1 MLSFILGVVILIAG
15 YVIYGTFM
23 ERIVSPDARKTAA
36 YVNEDGVDFV
46 PISSPRA
53 FLIQLLNI
61 AGLGPI
67 FGAVSGALWG
77 PVVYLWIVFGTI
89 FAGAVHDYLSGM
101 MSERN
106 NGASISEIVG
116 KYLGP
121 VMAQVMRV
129 FSVVLLMMVGVVFMV
144 GPAQLIAL
152 LTPEVLNVQF
162 WTICILIY
170 YFLATLLPIDKI
182 IGKLYPIFG
191 ATLIIMALGIG
202 GATIFNSSKR
212 PMLEL
217 WDHFGSIY
225 PGQALPIWP
234 LMFITV
240 ACGAISGFHATQSP
254 MIARCIKHEK
264 DGRMVFYGAMVAE
277 GIIALIWAA
286 AGIAFYYDRA
296 GAGTGLQALLDMK
309 GGNSKTIYEMS
320 TSLLGLAG
328 GALAMIGVIAC
339 PLTSGDTAFRS
350 ARLTIADWFKI
361 DQKDAKKRLAL
372 SAPLLIV
379 GYIISRF
386 DYSAIWRYF
395 SWSNQTLAMITL
407 WAGATYLCKHRG
419 KVYAWIAAIPA
430 TFMSFVCIS
439 YILQAKEG
447 LRMDAGIS
455 NAIGF
460 IAGAAF
466 LAIFVYQIYFKTSE
480 ILADSPLEIRS
491 KFQKSNG

>member
-1 MLSFILGVVILIAG
+1 MLSFLLGVLLLIGG
-15 YVIYGTFM
+15 YFIYGKIVEKIFM
-23 ERIVSPDARKTAA
+23 PDDRKTAA

-46 PISSPRA
+46 PISAMPA

-89 FAGAVHDYLSGM
+89 FAGAVHDYLAGM

-129 FSVVLLMMVGVVFMV
+129 FSVVLLLMVGVVFMV

-152 LTPEVLNVQF
+152 LTPEAFNVQF
-162 WTICILIY
+162 WTVLILVY

-182 IGKLYPIFG
+182 IGKIYPLFG
-191 ATLIIMALGIG
+191 LTLIIMALGIG
-202 GATIFNSSKR
+202 GATLFNSGKR
-212 PMLEL
+212 PMIEL
-217 WDHFGSIY
+217 WDHFGNIY
-225 PGQALPIWP
+225 PNQALPIWP

-254 MIARCIKHEK
+254 MIARCIKTEK
-264 DGRMVFYGAMVAE
+264 DGRKVFYGAMVAE

-286 AGIAFYYDRA
+286 AGIAFYYDRN

-320 TSLLGLAG
+320 TSLLGMAG

-339 PLTSGDTAFRS
+339 PITSGDTAFRS

-361 DQKDAKKRLAL
+361 DQKDGKKRLL
-372 SAPLLIV
+372 LTAPLLLL
-379 GYIISRF
+379 GFLISRF
-386 DYSAIWRYF
+386 DYSAVWRYF
-395 SWSNQTLAMITL
+395 SWSNQTLAMMAL
-407 WAGATYLCKHRG
+407 WAGATYLCKFRG
-419 KVYAWIAAIPA
+419 KNYSWIAVIPA
-430 TFMSFVCIS
+430 TFMTFVCVS

-447 LRMDAGIS
+447 LKLDAGLS
-455 NAIGF
+455 NTIGVVTGVVLF
-460 IAGAAF
+460 ALF
-466 LAIFVYQIYFKTSE
+466 MVKVYFKNASP
-480 ILADSPLEIRS
+480 LQDVPLEIRA
-491 KFQKSNG
+491 KKAKA

>member
-1 MLSFILGVVILIAG
+1 MLSFILGVVVLIIG

-23 ERIVSPDARKTAA
+23 EKIISPDARKTAA
-36 YVNEDGVDFV
+36 YANEDGVDFV

-77 PVVYLWIVFGTI
+77 PVVYLWIIFGTI
-89 FAGAVHDYLSGM
+89 LAGAVHDYLAGM

-121 VMAQVMRV
+121 VMAQVMRI
-129 FSVVLLMMVGVVFMV
+129 FSVVLLIMVGVVFMV

-152 LTPEVLNVQF
+152 LTPDMFNVQF

-182 IGKLYPIFG
+182 IGKLYPVFG
-191 ATLIIMALGIG
+191 ATLIIMAIGIG
-202 GATIFNSSKR
+202 GATILHSTER

-225 PGQALPIWP
+225 PGKALPIWP

-254 MIARCIKHEK
+254 MIARCLKNEK

-296 GAGTGLQALLDMK
+296 GAGTGLQALLELK
-309 GGNSKTIYEMS
+309 GGNSNTIYEMS
-320 TSLLGLAG
+320 TSLLGVVG
-328 GALAMIGVIAC
+328 GALAMVGVIAC

-350 ARLTIADWFKI
+350 ARLTIADWFRI
-361 DQKDAKKRLAL
+361 DQKDAKKRLLL
-372 SAPLLIV
+372 SAPLLLV
-379 GYIISRF
+379 GFVISRF
-386 DYSAIWRYF
+386 DYSSVWRYF

-407 WAGATYLCKHRG
+407 WAGATYLCRYRG
-419 KVYAWIAAIPA
+419 KIYAWVAAIPA

-447 LRMDAGIS
+447 FHMDAGLS
-455 NAIGF
+455 NIIGF
-460 IAGAAF
+460 VAGAVF
-466 LAIFVYQIYFKTSE
+466 LMLFTYKIYFKTDK
-480 ILADSPLEIRS
+480 ILADSPLEIRTR
-491 KFQKSNG
+491 KA